1 MNWRGEG
8 AGLVLRSVIEA
19 VHDAQLV
26 EHAGAAGLRDAGL
39 LESALARPLNL
50 HRYGETDPY
59 VRGLRIRNPRNQ
71 PFVDG
76 NKRTALHAAY
86 VFLCING
93 CHLVADEVS
102 AASNMLALAAG
113 EKTQAEFADLRERAK
128 GEVLI
133 GRVMPAICRAKDV

>member
-1 MNWRGEG
+1 VREPVWLLG
-8 AGLVLRSVIEA
+8 SVIEA

-26 EHAGAAGLRDAGL
+26 EHGGAAGLRDAGL

-59 VRGLRIRNPRNQ
+59 VLAAAYAYGIASNH

-76 NKRTALHAAY
+76 NKRTALLAAY
-86 VFLCING
+86 VFLRING
-93 CHLVADEVS
+93 RHLVADEAS

-113 EKTQAEFADLRERAK
+113 EKTESDFADWLRRNVQRA
-128 GEVLI
+128 GFE
-133 GRVMPAICRAKDV
+133 